1 MKSNQILIFILLI
14 SISYCRKRFFNL
26 TENEFIE
33 YSKETKDT
41 KIKWLMIFYTN
52 EYHDY
57 DKFMDL
63 IKKDVSK
70 IYKKDENIKFG
81 FILINKSNA
90 KWIANLLS
98 INSIPFLIL
107 ASGGRLYYFKDE
119 ALNVENITNFIDGKK
134 DLEDSFPIPDK
145 ITLFT
150 KGKILFNMLINDL
163 TDNCQDV
170 LEKFNINFKWNK
182 NLTIIL
188 FGISTFIFFV
198 IEIYIIKLCCIKKI
212 PTSEYQFSKKE
223 KNTIKK
229 EGRKNGHKK
238 KVE

>member
-1 MKSNQILIFILLI
+1 MKYNQIIIFILLI
-14 SISYCRKRFFNL
+14 SISYCGKRFFNL

-90 KWIANLLS
+90 KCIANLLS

-107 ASGGRLYYFKDE
+107 ALGGRLYYFKDE

-170 LEKFNINFKWNK
+170 LEKFNINFEWNK
-182 NLTIIL
+182 NLTLIL
-188 FGISTFIFFV
+188 FGICTFIFFI
-198 IEIYIIKLCCIKKI
+198 IEIYLIKLCCMKNK
-212 PTSEYQFSKKE
+212 PYNEYEILQNEKDNNKKE
-223 KNTIKK
+223 DKK
-229 EGRKNGHKK
+229 MNHKK